1 MVFPLIILVSIP
13 IFLGIAYVTPFDMPV
28 ESNED
33 LISEEPDDSILYFML
48 MGIWVFFLLR
58 ILILLKRGR
67 YRLTQRY

>member
-33 LISEEPDDSILYFML
+33 LISEEPDDGILYFML

-67 YRLTQRY
+67 YRLAQRY

>member
-28 ESNED
+28 ESDED

-48 MGIWVFFLLR
+48 MGIWIFFLLR

>member
-1 MVFPLIILVSIP
+1 MVFPLIILVSI
-13 IFLGIAYVTPFDMPV
+13 PFDMPV

-33 LISEEPDDSILYFML
+33 LISEEPDDGILYFML

-67 YRLTQRY
+67 YRLAQRY